1 MALVEFRGVSYEIA
15 GKPILTDLS
24 LSVETGETLV
34 LLGRSGSGKTT
45 ALKMINGMLFPTRGQ
60 VTVDGR
66 ATTDWDPIKLRRRI
80 GYVIQEVGLF
90 PHFTVGDNV
99 GLVPKL
105 ESWSAADIDNRVNLL
120 LEKVGMPPAEFRSRY
135 PRQLSGGQ
143 RQRVGVA
150 RALAADPPV
159 LLFDEPFGALDPVMR
174 LELQQQFLTLRK
186 DFQKTSIFVTHD
198 VREALLLGSKI
209 ALLTGGRLDVVAPPE
224 QFRQARSDDARAF
237 LACLANETSN
247 MRSDLWGD
255 ILQLTA
261 EHLLLVLNAMV
272 LAIAIGVP
280 LGIYLTRHRTARPW
294 LLGFSNIMQTIPS
307 LALFGFLIP
316 IPFIGGIG
324 KRTVIVALVLYAL
337 LPILR
342 NTLVGILGVEA
353 AICESAIAMGM
364 TDGQLLR
371 QVQIPLAAPTI
382 MAGIRVATV
391 TTIGTATIA
400 AAIGGGGL
408 GVFIFRGVA
417 SVDTTQILAGAVP
430 AALMALAADWGLGW
444 VERKLSRL

>member
-105 ESWSAADIDNRVNLL
+105 EAWIAADIDNRVNLL

-224 QFRQARSDDARAF
+224 QFRQARSDEARAF
-237 LACLANETSN
+237 LACLAN
-247 MRSDLWGD
+247 
-255 ILQLTA
+255 
-261 EHLLLVLNAMV
+261 
-272 LAIAIGVP
+272 
-280 LGIYLTRHRTARPW
+280 
-294 LLGFSNIMQTIPS
+294 
-307 LALFGFLIP
+307 
-316 IPFIGGIG
+316 
-324 KRTVIVALVLYAL
+324 
-337 LPILR
+337 
-342 NTLVGILGVEA
+342 
-353 AICESAIAMGM
+353 
-364 TDGQLLR
+364 
-371 QVQIPLAAPTI
+371 
-382 MAGIRVATV
+382 
-391 TTIGTATIA
+391 
-400 AAIGGGGL
+400 
-408 GVFIFRGVA
+408 
-417 SVDTTQILAGAVP
+417 
-430 AALMALAADWGLGW
+430 
-444 VERKLSRL
+444 